1 MSMETKI
8 AAQKESAALR
18 EATRKQLAKT
28 EREFRGAIFVESWS
42 RIPKIG
48 AGLTKLPE
56 SVARNTAIN
65 LQTQAASM
73 QKMTE
78 AQLSTSFQGFTP
90 ENMLRLVRLA

>member
-1 MSMETKI
+1 MSLNTNI
-8 AAQKESAALR
+8 AAQREKAALR
-18 EATRKQLAKT
+18 EATRKTLAKT
-28 EREFRGAIFVESWS
+28 ERDFRGAKFVESWS

-48 AGLTKLPE
+48 AGLTQLPE

-73 QKMTE
+73 AKMTE

-90 ENMLRLVRLA
+90 KNIWGL